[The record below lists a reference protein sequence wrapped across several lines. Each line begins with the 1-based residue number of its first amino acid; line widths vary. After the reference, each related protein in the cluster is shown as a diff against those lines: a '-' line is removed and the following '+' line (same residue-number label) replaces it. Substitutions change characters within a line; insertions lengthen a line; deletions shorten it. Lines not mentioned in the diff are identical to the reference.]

1 MRLNYYEFPENTP
14 EDVLLA
20 HGCDVV
26 LKAGTTIH
34 VEYIP
39 DDKRALVQYVDA
51 RIGGLTVTAV
61 KRLMKQYGGVGWTEH
76 INRDGCVFETTP
88 ITLNG
93 NNSKFKY
100 NQHL

>member
-1 MRLNYYEFPENTP
+1 MRLHYYVFDKSVPETVLLQEGCAVVLQSGSKVYVNSIP
-14 EDVLLA
+14 EDKRPLVA
-20 HGCDVV
+20 
-26 LKAGTTIH
+26 
-34 VEYIP
+34 YIE
-39 DDKRALVQYVDA
+39 RC
-51 RIGGLTVTAV
+51 IGGLTVTAV

-76 INRDGCVFETTP
+76 IDRDGCVFETTP